1 VLARLVFLDSGL
13 RRNDE
18 CQQGE
23 EGNHDMRRSLAAIG
37 AAVTLAL
44 ATAAQAE
51 TTLRVSNWLPP
62 SHPIVRDILT
72 PWGEQVASAT
82 SGRVTVEI
90 MAAPIGK
97 PPAQFDLIKSGAA
110 DVGYGVHGY
119 TPGRF
124 KLTPLVELPFLSD
137 SAETLSVAYW
147 KLHASTLAQ
156 AKEHEGVHVL
166 TLFTHGPG
174 LIFTTGKPVTSIGDA
189 AGLKMRI
196 GGGVV
201 AEVAQR
207 LGMVGVQAP
216 APQVYEILSNGVA
229 DGILFP
235 AESVPFFKIDE
246 IIRHGTA
253 VPGGLYN
260 TSFFV
265 IMNQATW
272 DGLSAEDQAA
282 IESVS
287 GEAMA
292 RLAGKAWDAADAA
305 GMTVMKD
312 KGVAFTTA
320 DGAFAAALEEKLA
333 GVEAGFLAA
342 AAAAGIDGAAA
353 IAALKAE
360 IAAAQ

>member
-1 VLARLVFLDSGL
+1 MRRILSGL
-13 RRNDE
+13 
-18 CQQGE
+18 GI
-23 EGNHDMRRSLAAIG
+23 AIALG
-37 AAVTLAL
+37 L
-44 ATAAQAE
+44 ATGAQAE

-72 PWGEQVASAT
+72 PWGQQVEQAT
-82 SGRVTVEI
+82 QGRVKVEI

-124 KLTPLVELPFLSD
+124 KLTPVAELPFLSD
-137 SAETLSVAYW
+137 TAEALSVAYW
-147 KLHASTLAQ
+147 KLHESTLAK
-156 AKEHEGVHVL
+156 ANEHDGVHLL
-166 TLFTHGPG
+166 TVFTHGPG
-174 LIFTTGKPVTSIGDA
+174 MIYTSKRAVTAIADT

-201 AEVAQR
+201 AEIAKR

-216 APQVYEILSNGVA
+216 SPQVYEILSNGVA

-235 AESVPFFKIDE
+235 AESVPFFKIDSV
-246 IIRHGTA
+246 IRHGTA

-265 IMNQATW
+265 VMNQATW
-272 DGLSAEDQAA
+272 DGLSAEDRKA
-282 IESVS
+282 IDGAS

-305 GMTVMKD
+305 GLKAMKD
-312 KGVAFTTA
+312 KGVAFVTA
-320 DGAFAAALEEKLA
+320 DKAFADALGATLA
-333 GVEAGFLAA
+333 GVEDGFLAA
-342 AAAAGIDGAAA
+342 AKDAGIDGEAA
-353 IAALKAE
+353 IGTLKAD
-360 IAAAQ
+360 IAAAKP